1 MSFGTVG
8 ILSISGTLQTKV
20 MRQAAQGACLIF
32 LLLFHATGAARADC
46 EASPVEMLPES
57 DAAEVASFYR
67 HWDGGCVWTDRAA
80 SDLYEVLSQ
89 SDLHGIAPESFGTP
103 EIAGQLKAGRGT
115 DLAGRDLLFTRS
127 ALRYAR
133 AMQAGRI
140 DLMASGYDIAIPRW
154 EPPVAAGLAA
164 ALKQDRLSEWLR
176 ALPPATPEY
185 LRLKQ
190 ALAFHRDLAARGGW
204 PPLALEEGRRSLKP
218 GETSAALAALR
229 GRLVMLGDLRA
240 RIGGDRLDPQTVQ
253 AVIRF
258 QSRHGL
264 ERDGIVGPK
273 TLAALN
279 VTPEERARQIAL
291 NMERYRIMAHAMP
304 RTRVEV
310 NAAAATAVLFED
322 GEPVLRMRTVVGTR
336 KTPTPI
342 LSSLINTVVV
352 NPPWVVPRSIYVG
365 EIAPAI
371 ARDPDYLEKHDMF
384 WQEGQLVQR
393 PGPKNSLGRLKFEFA
408 SPFAVYLHD
417 TNAPS
422 LFASG
427 NRFRSHGCIRLEK
440 PLDLAVR
447 LLEPSEWSRE
457 EIEAAMAAGETAR
470 LPMSRSMP
478 VVVAYWTAFVEED
491 GTVEFRDDIYGR
503 DAALAALLRN
513 VVPSSVRGA
522 PVSACGA

>member
-1 MSFGTVG
+1 MWRPVW
-8 ILSISGTLQTKV
+8 
-20 MRQAAQGACLIF
+20 GACLVI
-32 LLLFHATGAARADC
+32 LLFVHATGAARADC
-46 EASPVEMLPES
+46 AVSPAEMAHGN
-57 DAAEVASFYR
+57 DAAEVATFYR
-67 HWDGGCVWTDRAA
+67 HWGEGCIWTDRAA

-89 SDLHGIAPESFGTP
+89 SDLHGVAPESFGIR

-115 DLAGRDLLFTRS
+115 GLAGRDLLLTRT
-127 ALRYAR
+127 ALRYAQ

-154 EPPVAAGLAA
+154 KPPVAANLAA
-164 ALKQDRLSEWLR
+164 ALKEARLSEWLR

-190 ALAFHRDLAARGGW
+190 ALAFHRDLAARGDW
-204 PPLALEEGRRSLKP
+204 PPLTLEEGRRSLKP

-229 GRLVMLGDLRA
+229 GRLAMLGDLRA

-279 VTPEERARQIAL
+279 VTPEQRARQIAL

-304 RTRVEV
+304 PTRVEV

-322 GEPVLRMRTVVGTR
+322 GEPVMGMRAVVGTR

-384 WQEGQLVQR
+384 WLEGQLVQR
-393 PGPKNSLGRLKFEFA
+393 PGPGNSLGRLKFEFA

-417 TNAPS
+417 TSAPS
-422 LFASG
+422 LFASD

-447 LLEPSEWSRE
+447 LLEPESSQER
-457 EIEAAMAAGETAR
+457 IEAAIAAGETAR
-470 LPMSRSMP
+470 LPMPRAMP
-478 VVVAYWTAFVEED
+478 VVVAYWTAFVAED
-491 GTVEFRDDIYGR
+491 GAVEFRDDIYGR
-503 DAALAALLRN
+503 DAALAALLQDDALP
-513 VVPSSVRGA
+513 PSRGST
-522 PVSACGA
+522 VSACGA

>member
-1 MSFGTVG
+1 LVSSW
-8 ILSISGTLQTKV
+8 LEAKV
-20 MRQAAQGACLIF
+20 MWRPAWGVCLVV
-32 LLLFHATGAARADC
+32 LLFFHATGAARADC
-46 EASPVEMLPES
+46 AVSQVEMSSRS
-57 DAAEVASFYR
+57 DTAEIATFYR
-67 HWDGGCVWTDRAA
+67 HWGEDCIWTDRTA
-80 SDLYEVLSQ
+80 SDLYEILSR
-89 SDLHGIAPESFGTP
+89 SDLHGVAPESFGTR

-115 DLAGRDLLFTRS
+115 DLAGRDLLLTRA
-127 ALRYAR
+127 ALHYAR
-133 AMQAGRI
+133 AMQAGRV
-140 DLMASGYDIAIPRW
+140 DLAASGYDIAIPRW
-154 EPPVAAGLAA
+154 EPPVVTGLAA
-164 ALKQDRLSEWLR
+164 ALKQARLSEWLR

-190 ALAFHRDLAARGGW
+190 ALAFHRDLAARGNW
-204 PPLALEEGRRSLKP
+204 PPLALEAGRRSLKP

-279 VTPEERARQIAL
+279 VTPEERVRQIAL

-304 RTRVEV
+304 PTRVEV

-342 LSSLINTVVV
+342 LSGMINTVIV

-371 ARDPDYLEKHDMF
+371 ERDPDYLEEHDMF
-384 WQEGQLVQR
+384 WREGQLVQR
-393 PGPKNSLGRLKFEFA
+393 PGPENSLGRLKFEFA

-422 LFASG
+422 LFASD

-447 LLEPSEWSRE
+447 LLESEWSQER
-457 EIEAAMAAGETAR
+457 IEAAIAAGETAR
-470 LPMSRSMP
+470 LPISRSMP
-478 VVVAYWTAFVEED
+478 VVVAYWTVFVDED

-503 DAALAALLRN
+503 DAALAALLRDDALPLSRGD
-513 VVPSSVRGA
+513 VVL
-522 PVSACGA
+522 ACGA

>member
-8 ILSISGTLQTKV
+8 ILSISNTLQTKI
-20 MRQAAQGACLIF
+20 MRQALQGVCLI
-32 LLLFHATGAARADC
+32 LLLFFHAPGTARAGC
-46 EASPVEMLPES
+46 VVSPVGVPS
-57 DAAEVASFYR
+57 GDGAAEVAAFYR
-67 HWDGGCVWTDRAA
+67 NWGEGCIWTDRAA
-80 SDLYEVLSQ
+80 SDLYDVLSR
-89 SDLHGIAPESFGTP
+89 SDLHGVGPENFETP
-103 EIAGQLKAGRGT
+103 EISGQLKAGRGT
-115 DLAGRDLLFTRS
+115 DLAARDLLLTRA

-133 AMQAGRI
+133 AMQAGRV
-140 DLMASGYDIAIPRW
+140 DLAASGQDIAIPRW
-154 EPPVAAGLAA
+154 EPPVATGLAA

-190 ALAFHRDLAARGGW
+190 ALAFHRNLAARGDW
-204 PPLALEEGRRSLKP
+204 PALALEEGRRSLKP
-218 GETSAALAALR
+218 GETSEAMAALR
-229 GRLVMLGDLRA
+229 GRLVALGDLRA
-240 RIGGDRLDPQTVQ
+240 RIGGDRLDPQTVE

-264 ERDGIVGPK
+264 ERDGVIGPK

-279 VTPEERARQIAL
+279 VTPEERVRQIAL
-291 NMERYRIMAHAMP
+291 NMERTRIMAHAMP
-304 RTRVEV
+304 HTRVEV

-322 GEPVLRMRTVVGTR
+322 GEPVLRMRTVVGTP

-342 LSSLINTVVV
+342 LSGLIATVVV

-384 WQEGQLVQR
+384 WREGQLVQR
-393 PGPKNSLGRLKFEFA
+393 PGPRNSLGRLKFEFA

-422 LFASG
+422 LFAID

-447 LLEPSEWSRE
+447 LLGSEWPRE
-457 EIEAAMAAGETAR
+457 RIEAAIAAGETAR

-503 DAALAALLRN
+503 DAALAALLRAEAPA
-513 VVPSSVRGA
+513 PSRTDT
-522 PVSACGA
+522 VSACGA

>member
-8 ILSISGTLQTKV
+8 ILSISSTLQTRI
-20 MRQAAQGACLIF
+20 MRQAARGAF
-32 LLLFHATGAARADC
+32 LALLFLFHAAGAAWADC
-46 EASPVEMLPES
+46 AVSPVGVS
-57 DAAEVASFYR
+57 SGNDAAEVAAFYR
-67 HWDGGCVWTDRAA
+67 HWDGACAWSDRAA
-80 SDLYEVLSQ
+80 AELYDVLLQ
-89 SDLHGIAPESFGTP
+89 SDLHGVAPESFGTR

-115 DLAGRDLLFTRS
+115 DLAGRDLLLTRS
-127 ALRYAR
+127 ALRYAW
-133 AMQAGRI
+133 AMQAGRV
-140 DLMASGYDIAIPRW
+140 DLAASGYDIAIPRW

-164 ALKQDRLSEWLR
+164 ALKQARLSDWLH

-190 ALAFHRDLAARGGW
+190 ALAFHRDLAARGNW

-218 GETSAALAALR
+218 GETSEAMAALR
-229 GRLVMLGDLRA
+229 GRLVALGDLRA
-240 RIGGDRLDPQTVQ
+240 RIGDDRLDPQTVE

-264 ERDGIVGPK
+264 ERDGVIGPK

-291 NMERYRIMAHAMP
+291 NMERIRIMAHAMP
-304 RTRVEV
+304 PTRVEV

-342 LSSLINTVVV
+342 LSGLINTIIV

-371 ARDPDYLEKHDMF
+371 ARDPDYLGKHDMF

-393 PGPKNSLGRLKFEFA
+393 PGPRNSLGRLKFEFA

-422 LFASG
+422 LFASD

-447 LLEPSEWSRE
+447 LLEPEWPRE
-457 EIEAAMAAGETAR
+457 RIEAAIAAGETAR

-503 DAALAALLRN
+503 DAALAALLRDDAPA
-513 VVPSSVRGA
+513 PSRTGTGA
-522 PVSACGA
+522 ACGA